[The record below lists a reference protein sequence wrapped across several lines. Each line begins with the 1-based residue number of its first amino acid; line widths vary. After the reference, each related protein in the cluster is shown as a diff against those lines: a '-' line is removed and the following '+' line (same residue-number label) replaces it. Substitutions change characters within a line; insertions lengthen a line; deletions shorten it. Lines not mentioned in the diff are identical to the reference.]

1 MRESIRSVTPVFNTH
16 RMVKEYNERLYEPA
30 AASFRALSANGC
42 KAAIELAA
50 WKHKTRTDWS
60 QIKIHDVEVSPLDG
74 SKLFVGEKLTVS
86 ANVFLGP
93 VDPSHV
99 RVQAYLGETD
109 NGSLEKP
116 HAVDHPPFEKKDTTA
131 RSHSPRNAPTTAVA

>member
-16 RMVKEYNERLYEPA
+16 RMVKEYNERLYESA

-60 QIKIHDVEVSPLDG
+60 PIKIHDVEVSPLDG

-86 ANVFLGP
+86 ANVFLAP

-99 RVQAYLGETD
+99 RVQAYLEETENFSMD
-109 NGSLEKP
+109 QP
-116 HAVDHPPFEKKDTTA
+116 HAVYPPPVPKTHTPQ
-131 RSHSPRNAPTTAVA
+131 S